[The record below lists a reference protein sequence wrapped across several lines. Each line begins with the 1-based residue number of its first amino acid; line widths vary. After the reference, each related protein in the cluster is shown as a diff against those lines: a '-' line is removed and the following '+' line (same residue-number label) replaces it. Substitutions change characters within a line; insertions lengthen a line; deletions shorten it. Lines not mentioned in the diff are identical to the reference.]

1 MTRGLVEGRVRTRG
15 LSTMHRGPII
25 CPKRHDLGDLEAGP
39 DSILWGGTWGE
50 WLREI
55 SGEDLVNLDSTGVTL
70 AGCGPTPAGDCVG
83 SRPRKPRIDS
93 EWALGSPCN

>member
-1 MTRGLVEGRVRTRG
+1 MSVQVDVGYVVTASIRVHCT
-15 LSTMHRGPII
+15 LT
-25 CPKRHDLGDLEAGP
+25 LF
-39 DSILWGGTWGE
+39 
-50 WLREI
+50 
-55 SGEDLVNLDSTGVTL
+55 GEDLVNLDSTGVTL